1 MTVTYQEE
9 GGVKLALSLVSH
21 GRVHCLYF
29 TLVCLLFSSAR
40 YHPSPNVVQQCK
52 FSALIT
58 LSVMKSYTECNGKC
72 NEGVMNLQFSLHSH
86 YTPAIT
92 LLFLFFAVTLV

>member
-1 MTVTYQEE
+1 MPRTASCTDMIPTGLQDRVHDRDVPGGE

-52 FSALIT
+52 FSAL
-58 LSVMKSYTECNGKC
+58 
-72 NEGVMNLQFSLHSH
+72 H
-86 YTPAIT
+86 
-92 LLFLFFAVTLV
+92 